1 MILIMMSYPDLF
13 AYDAKYHK
21 DCYNTY
27 EGANNVK
34 AAKRKVEREPDWAV
48 AETSVMLNLT
58 R

>member
-1 MILIMMSYPDLF
+1 MLRAAEDRQDHEMILIMMSYPDLF

-34 AAKRKVEREPDWAV
+34 AAKRKVEREPD
-48 AETSVMLNLT
+48 
-58 R
+58 